1 MIVITLAISLVLAL
15 VLLAPFFSKD
25 ASALSQGSSIND
37 PKLLQ
42 SLKDSLV
49 KRYIDEDAAFKR
61 GSLSALAWEKRR
73 AFLVNRYVDA
83 ARRLDYLEKISVVN
97 PVTGSTSETNGN
109 G

>member
-1 MIVITLAISLVLAL
+1 MIVISIAISLILLIVL
-15 VLLAPFFSKD
+15 VAPFFAKD

-37 PKLLQ
+37 PNLLK

-73 AFLVNRYVDA
+73 LFLVNRYVDA
-83 ARRLDYLEKISVVN
+83 ARRLDYLEKISN
-97 PVTGSTSETNGN
+97 LTAAGPSSATKGN